1 METFTLMMAGSE
13 DWLTLDEA
21 ATYLA
26 KSSHWL
32 YQNRMKLRI
41 PHSQIGKTYR
51 FKKSQ
56 LDEWIRDSAKNQT
69 ALSGK
74 RENLKKITL

>member
-1 METFTLMMAGSE
+1 METFSLMMAGSE

-21 ATYLA
+21 AAYLA

-56 LDEWIRDSAKNQT
+56 LDDKTHAHSLTQINKQAEINT
-69 ALSGK
+69 
-74 RENLKKITL
+74 I